1 MIPNDPDKWFVSIG
15 DAATATN
22 GSTQWERS
30 TLSMLARVIYNY
42 KGKYLFNGS
51 FRRDGSSAFS
61 YTGNE
66 WQNFFSLGGGWLMS
80 EEEFM
85 KDIKWL
91 DMLKIKASY
100 GTLGNQN
107 LDKAY
112 PAEPLLSNAYSAVF
126 GKPSI
131 IYPGYQLAYLP
142 NPNLRWEKVEAW
154 EAGFETN
161 LLRNRLHL
169 SLIHI

>member
-1 MIPNDPDKWFVSIG
+1 
-15 DAATATN
+15 
-22 GSTQWERS
+22 
-30 TLSMLARVIYNY
+30 
-42 KGKYLFNGS
+42 
-51 FRRDGSSAFS
+51 
-61 YTGNE
+61 
-66 WQNFFSLGGGWLMS
+66 MS

-142 NPNLRWEKVEAW
+142 NPNLRWEKS
-154 EAGFETN
+154 G
-161 LLRNRLHL
+161 
-169 SLIHI
+169 SLGSRI

>member
-1 MIPNDPDKWFVSIG
+1 
-15 DAATATN
+15 
-22 GSTQWERS
+22 
-30 TLSMLARVIYNY
+30 
-42 KGKYLFNGS
+42 
-51 FRRDGSSAFS
+51 
-61 YTGNE
+61 
-66 WQNFFSLGGGWLMS
+66 
-80 EEEFM
+80 M

-107 LDKAY
+107 LDRAY

-131 IYPGYQLAYLP
+131 IYPGYQLSYLP

-161 LLRNRLHL
+161 VLRNRLHFEGVYYKKRTKDLLAECPVSPEQYPASATWEKSKTWVLKWQPAGVTRSVTGDTL
-169 SLIHI
+169 SAPT

>member
-1 MIPNDPDKWFVSIG
+1 
-15 DAATATN
+15 
-22 GSTQWERS
+22 
-30 TLSMLARVIYNY
+30 
-42 KGKYLFNGS
+42 
-51 FRRDGSSAFS
+51 
-61 YTGNE
+61 
-66 WQNFFSLGGGWLMS
+66 MS

-126 GKPSI
+126 GKPFHHL
-131 IYPGYQLAYLP
+131 PGIPTGISAQPESPLGKG
-142 NPNLRWEKVEAW
+142 R
-154 EAGFETN
+154 
-161 LLRNRLHL
+161 
-169 SLIHI
+169 SLGSRI

>member
-1 MIPNDPDKWFVSIG
+1 
-15 DAATATN
+15 
-22 GSTQWERS
+22 
-30 TLSMLARVIYNY
+30 
-42 KGKYLFNGS
+42 
-51 FRRDGSSAFS
+51 
-61 YTGNE
+61 
-66 WQNFFSLGGGWLMS
+66 MS

-112 PAEPLLSNAYSAVF
+112 PAEPLLTNAYSAVF

-161 LLRNRLHL
+161 LLRAAN
-169 SLIHI
+169 

>member
-1 MIPNDPDKWFVSIG
+1 MK
-15 DAATATN
+15 
-22 GSTQWERS
+22 
-30 TLSMLARVIYNY
+30 
-42 KGKYLFNGS
+42 
-51 FRRDGSSAFS
+51 
-61 YTGNE
+61 
-66 WQNFFSLGGGWLMS
+66 WQNFFSLGGGWLMT

-112 PAEPLLSNAYSAVF
+112 PAEPLLTDASQAVF

-142 NPNLRWEKVEAW
+142 NPTLRWEKVRHGKP
-154 EAGFETN
+154 GFETN
-161 LLRNRLHL
+161 MLRNRLHFEGVYYMKTL
-169 SLIHI
+169 KICLLKFPGILPEQCPVSVTWDGFRIKVWKWQSPGATRSVNGDIPSAPTLLQSRIK

>member
-1 MIPNDPDKWFVSIG
+1 M
-15 DAATATN
+15 
-22 GSTQWERS
+22 
-30 TLSMLARVIYNY
+30 IYNY

-107 LDKAY
+107 WI
-112 PAEPLLSNAYSAVF
+112 
-126 GKPSI
+126 KPI
-131 IYPGYQLAYLP
+131 LP
-142 NPNLRWEKVEAW
+142 NPY
-154 EAGFETN
+154 
-161 LLRNRLHL
+161 
-169 SLIHI
+169 

>member
-1 MIPNDPDKWFVSIG
+1 M
-15 DAATATN
+15 
-22 GSTQWERS
+22 
-30 TLSMLARVIYNY
+30 IYNY

-112 PAEPLLSNAYSAVF
+112 PAEPLLTNAYSAVF

-161 LLRNRLHL
+161 LLRNRLHFEGVYYKKNTKDL
-169 SLIHI
+169 LAEVPGISGTIPGIETWERFRIKEWKWL

>member
-1 MIPNDPDKWFVSIG
+1 
-15 DAATATN
+15 
-22 GSTQWERS
+22 
-30 TLSMLARVIYNY
+30 
-42 KGKYLFNGS
+42 
-51 FRRDGSSAFS
+51 
-61 YTGNE
+61 
-66 WQNFFSLGGGWLMS
+66 
-80 EEEFM
+80 
-85 KDIKWL
+85 
-91 DMLKIKASY
+91 MLKIKASY

-112 PAEPLLSNAYSAVF
+112 PAEPLLTNAYSAVF

-161 LLRNRLHL
+161 LLRNRLHFEGVYYKKNTKDL
-169 SLIHI
+169 LAEVPGISGTIPGIGNLGEIQNKGVEMAVTWRDQIGDWGYSVSANLTTIKNEVKSLVQEG

>member
-1 MIPNDPDKWFVSIG
+1 M
-15 DAATATN
+15 
-22 GSTQWERS
+22 
-30 TLSMLARVIYNY
+30 ARYVENQGFLRY
-42 KGKYLFNGS
+42 
-51 FRRDGSSAFS
+51 A
-61 YTGNE
+61 
-66 WQNFFSLGGGWLMS
+66 
-80 EEEFM
+80 
-85 KDIKWL
+85 
-91 DMLKIKASY
+91 
-100 GTLGNQN
+100 GNQN

-161 LLRNRLHL
+161 LLRNRLHFEGVYYMKNTKDL
-169 SLIHI
+169 LAKFPVFPEQFRG